1 MTFISQCEKKALNRT
16 RRILDAFAGRI
27 GDNVWQTAITE
38 DGLDTVKRLL
48 RQSAT
53 KSTAVSCHRVRTR
66 QRSEL
71 VWVVGRKDAF
81 NNLGFVPVNWTT
93 KEVFM
98 DLPIETKNILANTHG
113 QPLSQHLFAV
123 GYLAYQIINQLKID
137 SPNLAKSAF
146 IAGILHDLG
155 KIDPQFQQW
164 VTKKSASPKGK
175 VANEDESEDI
185 ELPDDGVHIDSTVKG
200 LGKFTFET
208 HPRHH
213 ELSWLLATS
222 LLKDE
227 KNLNTN
233 QLAQIYHGIYWHHT
247 RPYRKEDKYFSKTE
261 GIDKLFIKSLTNT
274 DIDKVI
280 NQLVAVLKDFKVIAE
295 KFQSEDFDFANL
307 LPTLSYPYQL
317 TKNDLPLYKNY
328 NDLSDEVEEFVKDIK
343 PNALH
348 NLVRMAVIN
357 ADRIVSKMPSED
369 LAEYLAEGSLVN
381 ALDDILQEDSSL
393 KVEIDRCIQGFNQSY
408 PNSERNQSQ
417 DTASSRLAELTE
429 ITEFDGRDNV
439 AVLQGPAGCGKT
451 KIALEWASKTN
462 VQKIVWVCPRVQVC
476 LGILQDLTQADYL
489 PNSKI
494 EIFTGEYKKILSGW
508 QSFDE
513 ANDTAFDDYFSGDIV
528 ITTIDQV
535 VNNIIS
541 HQKIDGMMRFMQAH
555 VVFDEFHELIP
566 MAAFNLLFAE
576 LIEAKKMRKHQANTL
591 LVSATPH
598 DFYIKNVLQLD
609 KTDIVR
615 VDSFNRADYQIEFKN
630 YDDQNSEVSPL
641 IIDKVTDDKATFVI
655 TNTAQEAQLGFLLN
669 QNNENAILLHSKYTK
684 QDKAEWFDKVYKC
697 FKQNGNGNYQI
708 LRSGPI
714 VQASLNISCE
724 RMFTDMTSP
733 ENWLQRLGRLDR
745 FDSNNALN
753 IYTTVLPK
761 SAETGKQSS
770 SKAKFLAN
778 MNVWHSSV
786 AWLNFVKNYIADK
799 GDIVKINDLY
809 QIYQAF
815 YADEKCQEKVR
826 EDLNK
831 SLKESVK
838 LINDKIIDPI
848 SMPSRKKQKDGV
860 AKIANVSLRGDNR
873 FVQMAVCKVDC
884 ELKPSFIDEYAYPED
899 TDHSKITIG
908 LTESTNRIQG
918 GRFEMRDS
926 NKDLVTFMHKKHH
939 NIMAGKYPNETF
951 KATRFDWELLKL
963 ARSPEFPIYLS
974 YTTKDLEPIGGERER
989 HGYAMYYVKTAKQP
1003 VGMMSIDKLKHPQS
1017 IESGLEEESN

>member
-1 MTFISQCEKKALNRT
+1 MLVTFISQCEKKALNRT
-16 RRILDAFAGRI
+16 RRILDAFANRI

-38 DGLDTVKRLL
+38 DGLDTVKKLL

-123 GYLAYQIINQLKID
+123 GYLAYQIINKLKID

-164 VTKKSASPKGK
+164 ITKKSASPKFK
-175 VANEDESEDI
+175 VANEDEPEDI
-185 ELPDDGVHIDSTVKG
+185 KLLDDGVHIDSTVKG

-213 ELSWLLATS
+213 ELSWLLAAS

-227 KNLNTN
+227 KNLNTT

-247 RPYRKEDKYFSKTE
+247 RPYRKEDKYFSKAE

-295 KFQSEDFDFANL
+295 NFQSEDFDFANL

-328 NDLSDEVEEFVKDIK
+328 NDLSDEVAEFVKDVK

-369 LAEYLAEGSLVN
+369 LAEYLAEGSLVH
-381 ALDDILQEDSSL
+381 ALDNILQQDTNL
-393 KVEIDRCIQGFNQSY
+393 KIEIDRCIQGFNQSY

-417 DTASSRLAELTE
+417 NAASSQLAELTE
-429 ITEFDGRDNV
+429 IAEFDGRDNV

-451 KIALEWASKTN
+451 KIALQWAAKTN

-494 EIFTGEYKKILSGW
+494 EIFTGEYKKILTNG
-508 QSFDE
+508 QRFEDIE
-513 ANDTAFDDYFSGDIV
+513 ETAVDDYFSGDIV

-609 KTDIVR
+609 GSDIVR
-615 VDSFNRADYQIEFKN
+615 VDSFNNADYQIEFKN
-630 YDDQNSEVSPL
+630 YDDQNGEVSPL
-641 IIDKVTDDKATFVI
+641 IIDKVTDNKVTFVI

-669 QNNENAILLHSKYTK
+669 QNDEHAILLHSKYTK

-697 FKQNGNGNYQI
+697 FKQNGNGNFQI

-745 FDSNNALN
+745 FDSNNSLN

-799 GDIVKINDLY
+799 GDTVKINDLY

-873 FVQMAVCKVDC
+873 FVQMAVCEVDS
-884 ELKPSFIDEYAYPED
+884 ELKPNFIEEYAYPED
-899 TDHSKITIG
+899 TDHSKITVG
-908 LTESTNRIQG
+908 LTESVSRMQG
-918 GRFEMRDS
+918 GKDIAR
-926 NKDLVTFMHKKHH
+926 NKDKDLTIFMGSIHET
-939 NIMAGKYPNETF
+939 IMKQRGTEVQKIRNE
-951 KATRFDWELLKL
+951 KQLLGL

-974 YTTKDLEPIGGERER
+974 YTPSDLLAVLREG
-989 HGYAMYYVKTAKQP
+989 HKYAMYYVKTAKQP
-1003 VGMMSIDKLKHPQS
+1003 VGMMSIDKLKLPQS
-1017 IESGLEEESN
+1017 IENDLADEEV

>member
-1 MTFISQCEKKALNRT
+1 MLVTFISQCEKKALNRT
-16 RRILDAFAGRI
+16 RRILDAFANRI
-27 GDNVWQTAITE
+27 GDNVWHTAITE
-38 DGLDTVKRLL
+38 DGLDTVKKLL

-93 KEVFM
+93 KGVFM

-123 GYLAYQIINQLKID
+123 GYLAYQIINKLKID

-164 VTKKSASPKGK
+164 ITKKSASPKFK
-175 VANEDESEDI
+175 VANEDEPEDI
-185 ELPDDGVHIDSTVKG
+185 KLPDDGVHIDSTVKG

-213 ELSWLLATS
+213 ELSWLLAAS

-227 KNLNTN
+227 KNLNPT

-247 RPYRKEDKYFSKTE
+247 RPYRKEDKYFSKAE

-280 NQLVAVLKDFKVIAE
+280 NQLVAVLKDFKVIA
-295 KFQSEDFDFANL
+295 KNFQSEDFDFANL

-328 NDLSDEVEEFVKDIK
+328 NDLSDEVAEFIKDIK

-369 LAEYLAEGSLVN
+369 LAEYLAEGSLVY
-381 ALDDILQEDSSL
+381 ALDNILQQDTNL
-393 KVEIDRCIQGFNQSY
+393 KIEIDRCIQGFNQSY

-417 DTASSRLAELTE
+417 DTASSQLAELTE
-429 ITEFDGRDNV
+429 IAEFDGRDNV

-451 KIALEWASKTN
+451 KIALQWAAKTN

-494 EIFTGEYKKILSGW
+494 EIFTGEYKKILTNG
-508 QSFDE
+508 QRFEDIE
-513 ANDTAFDDYFSGDIV
+513 ETAVDDYFSGDIV

-609 KTDIVR
+609 ETDIVR
-615 VDSFNRADYQIEFKN
+615 VDSFNNADYQIEFKN
-630 YDDQNSEVSPL
+630 YDDQNGEVSPL
-641 IIDKVTDDKATFVI
+641 IIDKVTNNNVTFVI

-669 QNNENAILLHSKYTK
+669 QNDEHAILLHSKYTK
-684 QDKAEWFDKVYKC
+684 QDKAEWFDRVYKC
-697 FKQNGNGNYQI
+697 FKQNGSGNFQI

-745 FDSNNALN
+745 FDSNHSLN

-786 AWLNFVKNYIADK
+786 AWLNFVKDYIADK
-799 GDIVKINDLY
+799 GDTVKINDLY
-809 QIYQAF
+809 QIYKAF

-873 FVQMAVCKVDC
+873 FVQMAVCEVDS
-884 ELKPSFIDEYAYPED
+884 ELKPNFIEEYAYPED
-899 TDHSKITIG
+899 TDHSKITVG
-908 LTESTNRIQG
+908 LTESVSRIQG
-918 GRFEMRDS
+918 GKDIAR
-926 NKDLVTFMHKKHH
+926 NKDKDLTIFMGSIHETIMKQRGTEVQKIRNENLLLFLVC
-939 NIMAGKYPNETF
+939 
-951 KATRFDWELLKL
+951 
-963 ARSPEFPIYLS
+963 SPEFPIYLS
-974 YTTKDLEPIGGERER
+974 YTPSDLLAVLREG
-989 HGYAMYYVKTAKQP
+989 HKYAMYYVKTAKQP
-1003 VGMMSIDKLKHPQS
+1003 VGMMSIDKLKLPQS
-1017 IESGLEEESN
+1017 IENDLADEEV